1 MGFYFSLNFT
11 QCNIDAVEID
21 ECIANVAKDWFGL
34 KEDDRLRI
42 HIADGLK
49 YIDDAAKAGRVLV

>member
-1 MGFYFSLNFT
+1 M
-11 QCNIDAVEID
+11 EID

-34 KEDDRLRI
+34 KEDERLRI

-49 YIDDAAKAGRVLV
+49 YIDDAAKAGKSPDAL